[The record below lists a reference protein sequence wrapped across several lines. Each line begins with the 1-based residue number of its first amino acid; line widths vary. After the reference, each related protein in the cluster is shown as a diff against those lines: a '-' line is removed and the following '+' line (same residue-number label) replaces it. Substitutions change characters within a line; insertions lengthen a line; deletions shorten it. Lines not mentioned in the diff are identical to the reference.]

1 MRSCCS
7 VTYAPVGYPERVTS
21 PLADRPWL
29 TSYTPD
35 VPPDVAVPDEPVT
48 AALTRS
54 AARFGDRTAVD
65 FLGRGTTY
73 RALADEVDRA
83 AGALQALGVKPGD
96 RVAIALPNCTTHVV
110 AFYAVL
116 RLGAIVAE
124 HNPVYTADE
133 IAHQLADCGAVV
145 AICWQKTAA
154 TVAEVQDRTAV
165 RTIVA
170 VDLAADMPLT
180 KRLLL
185 RLPVR
190 KARALREQLQGRPP
204 AGSLDWHRLVRRA
217 RPIGP
222 DHPLPASRDV
232 ALLQYTGGTTGPPK
246 GAILTH
252 RNLVANAVQGAAWAG
267 LREGAETVYGILPFF
282 HAFGL
287 TLCLTFA
294 ARIGA
299 TMVAF
304 PKFAPSAVLAAQKRL
319 PATFLAGVAPMF
331 DRIAALAAERKADL
345 STIRVAFAGAM
356 PISPETA
363 ARWEAL
369 TGGLLIEGYG
379 LTETSPLAVGNPCSA
394 ARRPGTLGLPF
405 PSTEIRI
412 VDLDDPTRDVGR
424 GERGE
429 LLLRG
434 PQVFAGYWGRPD
446 ETAVALLPDGWLRT
460 GDVVVADDAGSLTLV
475 DRTKEMIITSG
486 FKVYPSQVEDLLR
499 EMPGVADVAVVGVP
513 WGERGERVVAAIVLA
528 AQDAAAGGVDL
539 AAVRAWCEQR
549 LARYAIPHEV
559 VILPELPRSP
569 IGKVLR
575 RVVRDALLV
584 GTARAHA

>member
-1 MRSCCS
+1 M
-7 VTYAPVGYPERVTS
+7 TS

-29 TSYTPD
+29 ASYTPD
-35 VPPDVAVPDEPVT
+35 VPAEIVVPDEPVT
-48 AALTRS
+48 AALYR
-54 AARFGDRTAVD
+54 AAERFGDRVAVD
-65 FLGRGTTY
+65 FLGRATSY
-73 RALADEVDRA
+73 RELAREVDRA
-83 AGALQALGVKPGD
+83 AGALRALGVLPGD
-96 RVAIALPNCTTHVV
+96 RVAIALPNCTSHVV

-116 RLGAIVAE
+116 RLGAIVVE

-133 IAHQLADCGAVV
+133 LAHQLIDSGAVV
-145 AICWQKTAA
+145 AICWQKTAG
-154 TVAEVQDRTAV
+154 TVAAVQGRTAV

-170 VDLAADMPLT
+170 VDLAADMPRA
-180 KRLLL
+180 KRILL
-185 RLPVR
+185 RLPVH
-190 KARALREQLQGRPP
+190 KARALREQLRGPVP
-204 AGSLDWHRLVRRA
+204 AGALDWHRLVRRA
-217 RPIGP
+217 EPLDAG
-222 DHPLPASRDV
+222 HPLPAGSDT
-232 ALLQYTGGTTGPPK
+232 ALLQYTGGTTGTPK
-246 GAILTH
+246 GAILSH
-252 RNLVANAVQGAAWAG
+252 RNLVANAVQADAWTN
-267 LREGAETVYGILPFF
+267 LRQGAETIYGILPFF

-294 ARIGA
+294 VRIGA

-304 PKFAPSAVLAAQKRL
+304 PKFAPSAVLTAQRRR

-331 DRIAALAAERKADL
+331 DRIAALATERDADL
-345 STIRVAFAGAM
+345 SSIRLAFAGAM

-363 ARWEAL
+363 ARWEAR

-379 LTETSPLAVGNPCSA
+379 MTETSPLAVGNPCSTD
-394 ARRPGTLGLPF
+394 RRPGTLGLPF

-412 VDLDDPTRDVGR
+412 VDIDDPTRDVGR

-434 PQVFAGYWGRPD
+434 PQVFAGYWGRPQ
-446 ETAVALLPDGWLRT
+446 ESTVVLLPGSWLRT

-486 FKVYPSQVEDLLR
+486 FKVYPSQVEDHLR
-499 EMPGVADVAVVGVP
+499 AMPGVADVAVVGVP

-549 LARYAIPHEV
+549 LARYAIPHEL
-559 VILPELPRSP
+559 VILAELPRSP

-575 RVVRDALLV
+575 RTVRDTLLAGRKPV
-584 GTARAHA
+584 SA